1 VLAQRWT
8 PRHVSVRCA
17 IAYLATVRAGLAKLL
32 ERRHRA
38 AAIATIRE
46 RVSATVLIHLD
57 VVTEWLVG
65 PPALR
70 SPGGKP
76 GR

>member
-1 VLAQRWT
+1 MSRFV
-8 PRHVSVRCA
+8 VRLPTWLWSAPASRNCLSA
-17 IAYLATVRAGLAKLL
+17 ATVL
-32 ERRHRA
+32 